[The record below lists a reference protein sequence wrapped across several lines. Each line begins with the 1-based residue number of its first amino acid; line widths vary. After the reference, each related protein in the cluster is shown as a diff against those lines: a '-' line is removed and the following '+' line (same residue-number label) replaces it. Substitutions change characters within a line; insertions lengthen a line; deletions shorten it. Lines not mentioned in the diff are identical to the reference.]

1 MSMVS
6 NEEQMALLNRYS
18 QQLRRDQRRRLIGLI
33 VMRLVLAAV
42 LLGMWELIS
51 GPRLDPRTIIDE
63 FYISRP
69 SQIADALMRWAG
81 QGILLPSIIQ
91 TIINTLIGFAIGAA
105 LGLLIGFLV
114 ASNPFVAEVVDPFI
128 TAVYSIP
135 RLALVPLFMLWFGIG
150 TSMKVALVASVVFFL
165 VFYATYAGVKEVD
178 ETMKDKLRLMRAS
191 WLGIAL
197 KVTLPSAA
205 TFIISGLRISA
216 PYALVAEVTA
226 EMMSSNSGL
235 GYLLIRSSSQYYT
248 PGVFAAILL
257 MMLIGMWL
265 TWFVALIER
274 RTLRWK
280 PRRGAGRA

>member
-1 MSMVS
+1 MTAIGAR
-6 NEEQMALLNRYS
+6 NEGVALNRVS
-18 QQLRRDQRRRLIGLI
+18 QQLRRQRFNRRVTILC
-33 VMRLVLAAV
+33 MRLLLAAAI
-42 LLGMWELIS
+42 LLLWEYAA
-51 GPRLDPRTIIDE
+51 GPQDDPNALIDE

-69 SQIADALMRWAG
+69 VLIIEALMRWMD
-81 QGILLPSIIQ
+81 QGILWHSIIQ
-91 TIINTLIGFAIGAA
+91 TIANTVMGFVIGAF
-105 LGLLIGFLV
+105 LGLAFGFV
-114 ASNPFVAEVVDPFI
+114 FGSNAFIAAVVDPFV

-178 ETMKDKLRLMRAS
+178 EEMKQKLRLMRAS
-191 WLGIAL
+191 WYSIIF
-197 KVTLPSAA
+197 KVALPSAM

-248 PGVFAAILL
+248 PGVFAAIVL
-257 MMLIGMWL
+257 MMIIGMGL
-265 TWFVALIER
+265 TGVVSMIER
-274 RTLRWK
+274 HALRWK
-280 PRRGAGRA
+280 PHKTAV

>member
-1 MSMVS
+1 MSAVDTP
-6 NEEQMALLNRYS
+6 EQQAVLLNGYS
-18 QQLRRDQRRRLIGLI
+18 RQLRRARRQRLFLLIA
-33 VMRLVLAAV
+33 MRLLLAVA
-42 LLGMWELIS
+42 LLALWEYVA
-51 GPRLDPRTIIDE
+51 GPRTDPATIVDE

-69 SQIADALMRWAG
+69 SQIWIALTRWAE
-81 QGILLPSIIQ
+81 QGILLPSIVG
-91 TIINTLIGFAIGAA
+91 TIINTVIGFAVGAS
-105 LGLLIGFLV
+105 LGLLLGFVLG
-114 ASNPFVAEVVDPFI
+114 SNAFLAQLLDPFV

-165 VFYATYAGVKEVD
+165 VFFATYAGVKEVD
-178 ETMKDKLRLMRAS
+178 DTMKQKLRLMRGS

-205 TFIISGLRISA
+205 TYIISGLRISA

-257 MMLIGMWL
+257 MMLIGMGL
-265 TWFVALIER
+265 TWFVGLIER
-274 RTLRWK
+274 RALRWK
-280 PRRGAGRA
+280 PRTGG

>member
-1 MSMVS
+1 MSVTTS
-6 NEEQMALLNRYS
+6 EKQLALLNTYS
-18 QQLRRDQRRRLIGLI
+18 VQLRRDQRLRLVGLI
-33 VMRLVLAAV
+33 IMRLALAAF

-51 GPRLDPRTIIDE
+51 GPRLDPSTIVDE

-69 SQIADALMRWAG
+69 TLIAEALVRWMG
-81 QGILLPSIIQ
+81 QGILLPSIGL
-91 TIINTLIGFAIGAA
+91 TIVNSVIGFMIGVA
-105 LGLLIGFLV
+105 LGLFFGFLI
-114 ASNPFVAEVVDPFI
+114 ASNPFVADVVDPFI

-150 TSMKVALVASVVFFL
+150 TSMKIALVASVVFFL

-178 ETMKDKLRLMRAS
+178 ETMKNKLRLMRAS

-226 EMMSSNSGL
+226 EMMSSNAGL

-248 PGVFAAILL
+248 PGVFAAIFL
-257 MMLIGMWL
+257 MMMIGMSL
-265 TWFVALIER
+265 TWVVGLVER
-274 RTLRWK
+274 RALRWK
-280 PRRGAGRA
+280 PKRGAT

>member
-1 MSMVS
+1 MTVTTS
-6 NEEQMALLNRYS
+6 ETQIALLNRYS
-18 QQLRRDQRRRLIGLI
+18 EKLRRDQRQRLIGLI
-33 VMRLVLAAV
+33 VMRLALAV
-42 LLGMWELIS
+42 FLLGLWEYVS
-51 GPRLDPRTIIDE
+51 GPRLDPGTIIDE
-63 FYISRP
+63 FYVSRP
-69 SQIADALMRWAG
+69 SQILDALLRWID
-81 QGILLPSIIQ
+81 QGVLFPSVFQ
-91 TIINTLIGFAIGAA
+91 TIINTVIGFAIGAT
-105 LGLLIGFLV
+105 LGLIFGFLI

-150 TSMKVALVASVVFFL
+150 MSMKLALVASVVFFL

-226 EMMSSNSGL
+226 EMMSSNAGL

-265 TWFVALIER
+265 TWFVGLIER
-274 RTLRWK
+274 RALRWK
-280 PRRGAGRA
+280 PRRRAS